1 MDKKYLVQM
10 IIDRNDEDLCEPCA
24 SLMTEYELIHF
35 VDFLDCNPVDDYEI
49 YDVSTFGKITP
60 IHYKGWQP
68 RCLIEFVDDDGNV
81 VVSGYGE
88 DH

>member
-1 MDKKYLVQM
+1 MEKNYLVQM
-10 IIDRNDEDLCEPCA
+10 IFDDGDFCA
-24 SLMTEYELIHF
+24 SLKNEYELIHF
-35 VDFLDCNPVDDYEI
+35 VDMLDCEPVTDCNF
-49 YDVSTFGKITP
+49 YDVSVFGKIKQ